1 MSYVHKHRFVCRV
14 LLDKTDGGIGDG
26 SGIVIVIG
34 EFFDSGQIAVYRCWF
49 IITASSAQATV
60 IFVKSPLGRIA
71 AIGSIKS
78 SVHCDVPFTAHI
90 CAVAIR
96 FHHLGNGGD
105 VFCNLSSV
113 SGAVFIYCRH
123 PSHAGFVLIMSCQ
136 QSSTARAASSCI
148 FEQAEAYPVFCQT
161 VYVGS
166 LDFTSVATQIG
177 ESHVVT

>member
-60 IFVKSPLGRIA
+60 IFVKTSLGRIA
-71 AIGSIKS
+71 AVRSIKS
-78 SVHCDVPFTAHI
+78 SIYCNVPFAAHI
-90 CAVAIR
+90 SAVTIR
-96 FHHLGNGGD
+96 LHHFGNSRD
-105 VFCNLSSV
+105 VFRNLSSV
-113 SGAVFIYCRH
+113 SGAMFIYCRH

-148 FEQAEAYPVFCQT
+148 FEQAEAYPVFCKT
-161 VYVGS
+161 VDVWG
-166 LDFTSVATQIG
+166 LDFTSVTTQVG
-177 ESHVVT
+177 KAHVVT